1 MSTETEAKHAPEA
14 VRRIL
19 EGQGYVADTR
29 TATVAYLAGALDR
42 PLLIEG
48 PAGVGKTEL
57 GVALAAAEGREL
69 IRLQCYEG
77 LDESK
82 AVYEW
87 AYGKQLL
94 YVELLKDRL
103 EEVTEGATSLA
114 EAARRVGELDDVFFS
129 ERFLL
134 PRPLLRAIRCEG
146 PALLLIDEVD
156 KAEPEFEALLLE
168 VLADFALSIPEVGT
182 VKATRRPRVVLTSND
197 SRELSDAL
205 RRRCLHLFLDF
216 PTPEREEEILR
227 SRIPGLE
234 AGLAASI
241 AAHVARIR
249 TLDLRKLPSVAETI
263 EWARALLLLGGD
275 ALEPQLVRDT
285 LDVLLKHEE
294 DRDQVVSLKIG

>member
-1 MSTETEAKHAPEA
+1 MSTPERQNDA
-14 VRRIL
+14 VRRAL
-19 EGQGYVADTR
+19 EGVGYIADDR

-42 PLLIEG
+42 PLLVEG

-57 GVALAAAEGREL
+57 GVALAQAEGREL

-77 LDESK
+77 LDEAK

-103 EEVTEGATSLA
+103 QEVTAGAESLS

-134 PRPLLRAIRCEG
+134 PRPLLQAIRSEKPC
-146 PALLLIDEVD
+146 LLLIDEVD

-168 VLADFALSIPEVGT
+168 ILADFALTIPEVGT
-182 VKATRRPRVVLTSND
+182 IRAKVRPRVLLTSND

-216 PTPEREEEILR
+216 PTPERERTILR
-227 SRIPGLE
+227 ARLPQLEPGLAE
-234 AGLAASI
+234 AITAY
-241 AAHVARIR
+241 VARIR
-249 TLDLRKLPSVAETI
+249 ALDLRKLPSVAETI
-263 EWARALLLLGGD
+263 EWARALILLGGD
-275 ALEPQLVRDT
+275 ALEETLVRQT

-294 DRDQVVSLKIG
+294 DREQVLALKVS